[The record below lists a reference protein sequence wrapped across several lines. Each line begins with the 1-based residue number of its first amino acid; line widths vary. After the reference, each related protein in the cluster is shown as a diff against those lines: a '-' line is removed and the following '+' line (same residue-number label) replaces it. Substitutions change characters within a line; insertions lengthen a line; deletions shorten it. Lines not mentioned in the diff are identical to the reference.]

1 MSGKMVEND
10 KVESDAE
17 EHVHVES
24 ELKAMREYFANKGTS
39 NKKMKEELAFLV
51 LRMILSS
58 PVTPSGINA
67 TAQFLSPFVKFHFND
82 KLDEIL
88 ADISEIE
95 VSKNNQGKNL
105 MMKWDKIVEKLEM
118 YLDDEENDEEENE
131 KDDSE

>member
-1 MSGKMVEND
+1 MREKIVEND
-10 KVESDAE
+10 NVESDAE

-39 NKKMKEELAFLV
+39 NKKMKEELAFLL
-51 LRMILSS
+51 LRMILSA
-58 PVTPSGINA
+58 PVTPNGINA

-88 ADISEIE
+88 TDISEIE

-105 MMKWDKIVEKLEM
+105 VMKWDKIVEKLET
-118 YLDDEENDEEENE
+118 YLDDEEKEDE

>member
-1 MSGKMVEND
+1 MSEKIVDND
-10 KVESDAE
+10 KIESDAE

-24 ELKAMREYFANKGTS
+24 ELKSMREYFANKGTS
-39 NKKMKEELAFLV
+39 NQKMKEELAFLL
-51 LRMILSS
+51 LRMILSA

-82 KLDEIL
+82 ELDEIL

-95 VSKNNQGKNL
+95 VSKNHQGKNL

-118 YLDDEENDEEENE
+118 YLDDEEKISEE
-131 KDDSE
+131 DS